1 MLFCGVGQHQRLEV
15 FSVILQHTGV
25 GAVSWAGNAGVTGL
39 AGMEEFCQQ
48 ETLVVKDW
56 ILLEEVGEEGA
67 LRVAGASFLA
77 LQVRLNAW
85 YQLQYVLVQI
95 PDNVGAAGL
104 KTLHVL
110 SCAAGAIVDTIA
122 CSEQIAKMG
131 DGDRVVVK
139 VGDVVA
145 VRVVQTELPTLGQ
158 RVDVAHHADQVTL
171 VVMVALNAFTRAAHI
186 LPLTALKRRDDQ
198 KHGHCTNHRDAHADG
213 KLHCTGLNCT
223 PELQQC

>member
-1 MLFCGVGQHQRLEV
+1 M
-15 FSVILQHTGV
+15 
-25 GAVSWAGNAGVTGL
+25 
-39 AGMEEFCQQ
+39 
-48 ETLVVKDW
+48 VVKDW

-67 LRVAGASFLA
+67 LRVAGTSFLA
-77 LQVRLNAW
+77 LQVRLNAR
-85 YQLQYVLVQI
+85 YQRQYVLVQI

-104 KTLHVL
+104 ITLHVL
-110 SCAAGAIVDTIA
+110 SCAAGAVVDTIVA

-139 VGDVVA
+139 VGDVLA

-186 LPLTALKRRDDQ
+186 LPLTALKRRD
-198 KHGHCTNHRDAHADG
+198 
-213 KLHCTGLNCT
+213 
-223 PELQQC
+223 